1 MYRLVYV
8 RNMTSVEAAGY
19 DPEWYPKLFADDCNL
34 SIVLRITQ
42 FSMQQDLIILTDWAR
57 GCIDVQNLQ

>member
-1 MYRLVYV
+1 
-8 RNMTSVEAAGY
+8 MTSVEAAGY